1 MTPDEMIPGVPYLA
15 TWGGHPVIA
24 IRKDSIGGQYAN
36 ALRLDLNERCDRN
49 HAASP
54 QVYTRDLTNVRP
66 VAIIDHHEWS
76 DGLDIEIG
84 EETRAQWDAA
94 LPDGAPLTQAEVTTR
109 KYPRLPDL
117 GGMGL

>member
-1 MTPDEMIPGVPYLA
+1 MNRDDMSTGCLYLA
-15 TWGGHPVIA
+15 TIRLARQPDKPDQIIRADGPAGYVRTLGGIV
-24 IRKDSIGGQYAN
+24 R
-36 ALRLDLNERCDRN
+36 REC
-49 HAASP
+49 
-54 QVYTRDLTNVRP
+54 VTNVRP
-66 VAIIDHHEWS
+66 VALIDWNEWS

-84 EETRAQWDAA
+84 EETRTQWDAA